1 MKSQTKIIVLF
12 AILFAVI
19 AIITTVTTALVH
31 FNKKKEEDELERYLD
46 CSIQ

>member
-1 MKSQTKIIVLF
+1 MKAQTKLIALF

-19 AIITTVTTALVH
+19 AIVTTVTTALVH
-31 FNKKKEEDELERYLD
+31 FNKKREEDELERYLD